1 MRKGKLAVS
10 SFKYHIIGQWWADE
24 MKGDRLEDVET
35 GKLITARDVKFIE
48 DDSPRDFT
56 IIETRGQVAPTKED
70 LII

>member
-1 MRKGKLAVS
+1 
-10 SFKYHIIGQWWADE
+10 

-48 DDSPRDFT
+48 DDSPRDFA
-56 IIETRGQVAPTKED
+56 IIETQGQVAPTKED